1 MAPKDSGK
9 SSQRRASPT
18 SRGGKK
24 SETRQPEHKK
34 ARSASK
40 AISAVEPIA
49 SETANL
55 PPVAAEGSKRK
66 RGKAG
71 SDADAAPQSGQI
83 TSADSK
89 DEDARSSVTLNLS
102 EQSVGSPLDTDEESH
117 ELDAAADTPHDLD
130 ETELEAQEPR
140 IAATTT
146 PTSRGERRAAHAN
159 ALGLFIER
167 QFAKKESPC
176 HSYSDLERHSNISR
190 EALSRYVT
198 SRADRRRAP
207 TIDTMVAI
215 ADALRVSL
223 EGVARA
229 AAASVTG
236 IVPPPED
243 VQKAREE
250 ALGALV
256 APLSDAQFNAVA
268 ELLRQMRPERE
279 K

>member
-1 MAPKDSGK
+1 MSLEAP
-9 SSQRRASPT
+9 
-18 SRGGKK
+18 
-24 SETRQPEHKK
+24 ET
-34 ARSASK
+34 
-40 AISAVEPIA
+40 
-49 SETANL
+49 
-55 PPVAAEGSKRK
+55 
-66 RGKAG
+66 
-71 SDADAAPQSGQI
+71 
-83 TSADSK
+83 
-89 DEDARSSVTLNLS
+89 
-102 EQSVGSPLDTDEESH
+102 EE
-117 ELDAAADTPHDLD
+117 ELL
-130 ETELEAQEPR
+130 ELEAEPEER
-140 IAATTT
+140 ERPIAATA

-236 IVPPPED
+236 VVPPPED

>member
-24 SETRQPEHKK
+24 PETRKPEQKK
-34 ARSASK
+34 SRQ
-40 AISAVEPIA
+40 A
-49 SETANL
+49 SEPMTTET
-55 PPVAAEGSKRK
+55 VAMPSAPAESGKRK

-71 SDADAAPQSGQI
+71 SGAGAAPPPEQTI
-83 TSADSK
+83 TS
-89 DEDARSSVTLNLS
+89 SVPASVPASVPEEAETAEETLL
-102 EQSVGSPLDTDEESH
+102 EAP
-117 ELDAAADTPHDLD
+117 
-130 ETELEAQEPR
+130 ELEAEEEALELEAEPEER
-140 IAATTT
+140 DRPIAATV

-215 ADALRVSL
+215 ADALRISL

-236 IVPPPED
+236 VVPPPED

>member
-9 SSQRRASPT
+9 SSQRRASPP

-24 SETRQPEHKK
+24 SENRQPEQKK
-34 ARSASK
+34 SRPASK
-40 AISAVEPIA
+40 QVPAVEPLTAEAADA
-49 SETANL
+49 SPTLVER
-55 PPVAAEGSKRK
+55 GKRK
-66 RGKAG
+66 RDKAAPG
-71 SDADAAPQSGQI
+71 AGAAPQPA
-83 TSADSK
+83 TAAP
-89 DEDARSSVTLNLS
+89 ARTPEAEEEALEVTLS
-102 EQSVGSPLDTDEESH
+102 EAPQVEEEVF
-117 ELDAAADTPHDLD
+117 ELDEGVEAAGTGEA
-130 ETELEAQEPR
+130 ELEAGAPQVVVS
-140 IAATTT
+140 A

-236 IVPPPED
+236 VVPPPED